1 MDILA
6 IIALLTAFGA
16 SVVGGICGIG
26 GGVVIKPVLDLIGFA
41 SVSAIGFLS
50 SCTVLSMSLYN
61 VGKSYLEKSAAIDKK
76 SGTPLAVGAAI
87 GGIAGQQLF
96 RFIKAAVASDSITGA
111 SQAILLMVLVLGTL
125 IYTVKKKSITPL
137 EINGSAICLVIG
149 LALGTAS
156 SFLGI
161 GGGPFNLVVLHF
173 FLGYETKR
181 AVENSLYIV
190 LLSQLANIMTT
201 IISGSIP
208 AVTTSSLLLM
218 AAGGIAGGV
227 VGKKISKK
235 LSGDAVDKLFI
246 ALMVLIIVICIYNA
260 YKYLAL

>member
-1 MDILA
+1 MLGIVCA
-6 IIALLTAFGA
+6 MA
-16 SVVGGICGIG
+16 SEA
-26 GGVVIKPVLDLIGFA
+26 KPVLDLIGFA

-61 VGKSYLEKSAAIDKK
+61 VGKSYLEKSRAIDKR
-76 SGTPLAVGAAI
+76 SGTPLAVGATI
-87 GGIAGQQLF
+87 GGIAGQNLF
-96 RFIKAAVASDSITGA
+96 RTVRAAVASDSITGA
-111 SQAILLMVLVLGTL
+111 SQAILLMVLVLATL
-125 IYTVKKKSITPL
+125 IYTVKKKNITP
-137 EINGSAICLVIG
+137 IGVNGSAICFAIG
-149 LALGTAS
+149 LALGTVS

-190 LLSQLANIMTT
+190 LLSQLTNVLTT
-201 IISGSIP
+201 VFSGSVP
-208 AVTTSSLLLM
+208 AVEPSALLLM
-218 AAGGIAGGV
+218 AVGGIAGGV

-260 YKYLAL
+260 YKYLA